1 LDIINL
7 EICFPFFVQRW
18 TFVLLLEVEQ
28 FHTSGKAFIYA
39 AKDELAVKDMLAVRH
54 DCEQAILVVRATNQV

>member
-1 LDIINL
+1 M
-7 EICFPFFVQRW
+7 
-18 TFVLLLEVEQ
+18 LLEVEQ
-28 FHTSGKAFIYA
+28 FHTSSKAFIYA